1 MITNGHVSF
10 CHRHSLSLSLSTS
23 HVTAKSEQHIDEQ
36 PRKPRTIV
44 SHASLHG
51 YTYINTCAVMYKYA
65 RVCVCEQRSEAAEQS
80 IRLADHPVHLD
91 LIER

>member
-1 MITNGHVSF
+1 MYHFVIVTL
-10 CHRHSLSLSLSTS
+10 CTS
-23 HVTAKSEQHIDEQ
+23 HVTAESEQHIAEQ

-44 SHASLHG
+44 SHASRHG

-65 RVCVCEQRSEAAEQS
+65 RVCVCEQRSETAEQS

>member
-1 MITNGHVSF
+1 
-10 CHRHSLSLSLSTS
+10 
-23 HVTAKSEQHIDEQ
+23 
-36 PRKPRTIV
+36 
-44 SHASLHG
+44 
-51 YTYINTCAVMYKYA
+51 MYKYA

>member
-1 MITNGHVSF
+1 MYHFVIVT
-10 CHRHSLSLSLSTS
+10 LSLSTS
-23 HVTAKSEQHIDEQ
+23 HVTAKSEQHIDDQ

-44 SHASLHG
+44 SHASTRLHV
-51 YTYINTCAVMYKYA
+51 YQYVCSDVQICACLSMW
-65 RVCVCEQRSEAAEQS
+65 EQRSETAEQS